1 MDEFYERRSMIEA
14 EDRYSF
20 TQDTEISTKAGLIG
34 HLRADMGTGG
44 NGFFSSWFDFREELK
59 TDEFKAEFDEV
70 INSLRKEGD
79 ILHNR
84 KALASY
90 GVRKEKSMSFPNRT
104 VVETVRRNFPA
115 GSRVELV
122 RMDDP
127 YSRLKP
133 GSKGTVQSV
142 DDTGTI
148 HVRWDCGSS
157 LGVVYGEDSCR
168 RIGGEI

>member
-1 MDEFYERRSMIEA
+1 M
-14 EDRYSF
+14 
-20 TQDTEISTKAGLIG
+20 
-34 HLRADMGTGG
+34 
-44 NGFFSSWFDFREELK
+44 N
-59 TDEFKAEFDEV
+59 
-70 INSLRKEGD
+70 
-79 ILHNR
+79 
-84 KALASY
+84 
-90 GVRKEKSMSFPNRT
+90 FPSRT

-148 HVRWDCGSS
+148 HVR
-157 LGVVYGEDSCR
+157 
-168 RIGGEI
+168 